1 MASAKSILLLH
12 DQFIWRYCLLAFP
25 LALLP
30 SIGLYTLAMIVVDA
44 LGLDHAAFSAPDR
57 TISFWELFGGLVFA
71 PIVETLLLSLLLT
84 VLSVASAH
92 RNFVAATAAILCGL
106 AHGTYGLLWFFGT
119 AWSFFVFSYGF
130 LAWRKV
136 SYLHAFVAAAAPHAL
151 LNATVFGFLALYG
164 NDA

>member
-1 MASAKSILLLH
+1 
-12 DQFIWRYCLLAFP
+12 
-25 LALLP
+25 
-30 SIGLYTLAMIVVDA
+30 
-44 LGLDHAAFSAPDR
+44 
-57 TISFWELFGGLVFA
+57 
-71 PIVETLLLSLLLT
+71 LLT